1 MGDHPSTPTVHPTT
15 PPAAQINAG
24 RVRLADSERRLGP
37 HSAVTRPRAAIAINQ
52 KDAIAHYNLG
62 VLLENKADYG
72 GAEQHYRRAR
82 AIDPEEHADAHCE
95 LAGQPRPSWCL

>member
-1 MGDHPSTPTVHPTT
+1 MPSRHIYTGPTSPSSWES
-15 PPAAQINAG
+15 NA
-24 RVRLADSERRLGP
+24 
-37 HSAVTRPRAAIAINQ
+37 RAARHCATHSTQ
-52 KDAIAHYNLG
+52 PQAGHAHYNLG

>member
-1 MGDHPSTPTVHPTT
+1 MKHREDYDGAV
-15 PPAAQINAG
+15 QN
-24 RVRLADSERRLGP
+24 LRR
-37 HSAVTRPRAAIAINQ
+37 AIAIEPEN
-52 KDAIAHYNLG
+52 AYAHGNLG
-62 VLLENKADYG
+62 VRLENHKQDYG

>member
-1 MGDHPSTPTVHPTT
+1 MPC
-15 PPAAQINAG
+15 AG
-24 RVRLADSERRLGP
+24 RAPREAQGGLRLSYDGAEQHYRR
-37 HSAVTRPRAAIAINQ
+37 AIAI
-52 KDAIAHYNLG
+52 DPEDGHAHYNLG

>member
-1 MGDHPSTPTVHPTT
+1 MQSVERGETE
-15 PPAAQINAG
+15 AG
-24 RVRLADSERRLGP
+24 PGGAFSRKK
-37 HSAVTRPRAAIAINQ
+37 N
-52 KDAIAHYNLG
+52 YLG

>member
-1 MGDHPSTPTVHPTT
+1 MAGTGARGQGGSGCWRWSGGCGRREAMVQSSTTAGRSQSTRRMATPT
-15 PPAAQINAG
+15 
-24 RVRLADSERRLGP
+24 
-37 HSAVTRPRAAIAINQ
+37 
-52 KDAIAHYNLG
+52 AHYNLG

-95 LAGQPRPSWCL
+95 LAGQARPSWCL

>member
-1 MGDHPSTPTVHPTT
+1 MVHAPHTGKQSNASQRMPSPNFAWLTSL
-15 PPAAQINAG
+15 NAWKI
-24 RVRLADSERRLGP
+24 S
-37 HSAVTRPRAAIAINQ
+37 
-52 KDAIAHYNLG
+52 AHYNLG
-62 VLLENKADYG
+62 GLLENKADYG

>member
-1 MGDHPSTPTVHPTT
+1 MATPTT
-15 PPAAQINAG
+15 
-24 RVRLADSERRLGP
+24 S
-37 HSAVTRPRAAIAINQ
+37 
-52 KDAIAHYNLG
+52 NLG

>member
-1 MGDHPSTPTVHPTT
+1 MRGVLLEKHKEDYDGAEQHY
-15 PPAAQINAG
+15 
-24 RVRLADSERRLGP
+24 RR
-37 HSAVTRPRAAIAINQ
+37 AIAI
-52 KDAIAHYNLG
+52 DPEDGHAHYNLG

>member
-1 MGDHPSTPTVHPTT
+1 M
-15 PPAAQINAG
+15 AAGREVGREVGRVVSREVGREAG
-24 RVRLADSERRLGP
+24 RVVGRYRR
-37 HSAVTRPRAAIAINQ
+37 AIAIDPENGH
-52 KDAIAHYNLG
+52 AHYNLG